1 MSLLG
6 CRFHCRRVTPKA
18 PSLCLG
24 NRRHSGGGCSIGLGL
39 GGEGEKRPVSPVRDT
54 YCEQESRL
62 CCFKPAADKG
72 FCFVCLF
79 SKRPDSKYFRIC
91 GMYPHHIFF
100 FFLNSSLKIKKKVF
114 LPRGPYQNRPPWAVV
129 FSPILSHRYFE
140 TVCYCGLP

>member
-72 FCFVCLF
+72 FCLFVCSVKDQIVNILEF
-79 SKRPDSKYFRIC
+79 VECIPITY
-91 GMYPHHIFF
+91 
-100 FFLNSSLKIKKKVF
+100 SSSF
-114 LPRGPYQNRPPWAVV
+114 
-129 FSPILSHRYFE
+129 
-140 TVCYCGLP
+140 